1 MGWRNWSTDL
11 MDCEDCELMLSD
23 KWRKRRLYMYIREK
37 EPSDWEFW
45 LLRTCSIVVIDRFK
59 VNWWRLRCWWWGR
72 RVKVG
77 YSTQSTDGLNS
88 MALLVLTWLM
98 LYCSFNNLPSLS
110 LSLFHVLDN
119 FTFETQKIITHV
131 ISIYSTYSTFSP
143 YCPPPPKKKQ
153 TNQPEARSESNEGL
167 ICCDEVKVL

>member
-1 MGWRNWSTDL
+1 M
-11 MDCEDCELMLSD
+11 
-23 KWRKRRLYMYIREK
+23 
-37 EPSDWEFW
+37 
-45 LLRTCSIVVIDRFK
+45 IDRFK

-143 YCPPPPKKKQ
+143 YCPPPPQKK
-153 TNQPEARSESNEGL
+153 TNQPTWSSEWIEWGTDLLWWGEGL
-167 ICCDEVKVL
+167 VINKRADDVYKSEHSSGFDFTLSLDCHPDWLMLRVHWFF